1 MSSDKKTPHNQET
14 ETDKKWNSTFHEL
27 KSAFNAWDKL
37 PLDSKNPKEISATP
51 IPSAP
56 DEKKI
61 NEVKELLNDLKNQ
74 LKSFED
80 L

>member
-1 MSSDKKTPHNQET
+1 MSSDKKTPSHQDSEN
-14 ETDKKWNSTFHEL
+14 DKKWNSTFHEL

-37 PLDSKNPKEISATP
+37 PLEETNNKA
-51 IPSAP
+51 IPCPPPLAP

-61 NEVKELLNDLKNQ
+61 NEVKELLSDLKNQ
-74 LKSFED
+74 LKNFED